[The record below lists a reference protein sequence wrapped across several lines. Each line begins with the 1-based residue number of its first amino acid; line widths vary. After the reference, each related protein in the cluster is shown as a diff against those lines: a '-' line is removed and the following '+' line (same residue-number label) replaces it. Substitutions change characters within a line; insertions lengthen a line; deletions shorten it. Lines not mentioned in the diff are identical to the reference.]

1 MFPLFEVFNG
11 RELKITYRP
20 RNIIPVR
27 DYLATQKRFK
37 HLFKKENEHI
47 IEELQKDVNERWE
60 YLQRREEAKV

>member
-1 MFPLFEVFNG
+1 
-11 RELKITYRP
+11 
-20 RNIIPVR
+20 
-27 DYLATQKRFK
+27 DYLAAQKRFK